1 MSGNAVSRS
10 SGLRAGTSGRRA
22 AVSLPRATPILAWVL
37 ILFDIDGTLLL
48 GTPRAHTEAF
58 VRAAGEVFGVTV
70 TVADV
75 TAIAPAGRTD
85 REIARLVLR
94 RAAVPDARIDRGMT
108 PWVER
113 LAELYPEYDAVHPAQ
128 IVAPGADA
136 ALTGLAGRGA
146 SLALLTG
153 NIEALAHAKMARA
166 GLSRH
171 FARGQGA
178 FGSDHESRDA
188 LVPIAA
194 RRAGGAT
201 TVVVVGD
208 TPRDIA
214 CARAGGARCVA
225 VTTGVH
231 DAAAL
236 HDADA
241 VVDGMEG
248 AAEVISGWL

>member
-1 MSGNAVSRS
+1 M
-10 SGLRAGTSGRRA
+10 
-22 AVSLPRATPILAWVL
+22 L

-58 VRAAGEVFGVTV
+58 VRAAGEVFGVAV

-94 RAAVPDARIDRGMT
+94 GARVPDAEIDRGMA
-108 PWVER
+108 PWIER
-113 LAELYPEYDAVHPAQ
+113 LAALYPEFDAVHPAQ

-136 ALTGLAGRGA
+136 ALTGLTRRGA

-166 GLSRH
+166 GLGRH
-171 FARGQGA
+171 FTRGQGA

-201 TVVVVGD
+201 AVVVVGD

-225 VTTGVH
+225 VTTGAY
-231 DAAAL
+231 DAAGL
-236 HDADA
+236 HGADA
-241 VVDGMEG
+241 VVDGLEG
-248 AAEVISGWL
+248 AAEVIAGWL